1 MLYSLKNFARAH
13 PIISSLLAGLV
24 IYSLYDVWQQRW
36 VCDDAYISFRY
47 ALNLGRGHGM
57 VYNPGER
64 VEGYTNFFWTLVFVP
79 GLMMGLDPRPIVYAL
94 GIICFLG
101 LLGLVWRLEYHI
113 KTRAGGMFFP
123 LATAGLALHTHARI
137 FATGGLETTCFALL
151 NLAGAVL
158 LIVKREK
165 PRISLAMA
173 FFCLSA
179 LTRPEG
185 LLYYFVASLY
195 LIFEYSGFHPGQR
208 SWWIKHL
215 QAHQA
220 LLFIFI
226 PYFIWRYHYFGWL
239 FPNTFYAKAMYQNQ
253 LEQGLTYLGL
263 YFNAYYIFYFIP
275 VAFIGMLLVLRKR
288 YTRLGENLL
297 QTDRDVIWLLCLPTL
312 LYFSYYTYAG
322 GGFMFGRFL
331 VPFVAQ
337 LYLILAYS
345 IRRAWPSMQARKKY
359 YYMLFAS
366 LPLICTFFYRD
377 PFKNL
382 NLDQKMISGIVPEHQ
397 IYTRQIID
405 ENINK
410 VKPWRQTFREANIR
424 IAITGSQAVLAY
436 YIDAPYVLEA
446 AQGLTDAQIAH
457 RPLDK
462 SRGRVGHERRVS
474 LLDMQARKIDLFLA
488 PRPLHEK
495 DAMDAIIFPG
505 YETTPQQIITF
516 DPAKLRALRD
526 KLGARFQFKLED

>member
-1 MLYSLKNFARAH
+1 
-13 PIISSLLAGLV
+13 
-24 IYSLYDVWQQRW
+24 
-36 VCDDAYISFRY
+36 
-47 ALNLGRGHGM
+47 
-57 VYNPGER
+57 
-64 VEGYTNFFWTLVFVP
+64 
-79 GLMMGLDPRPIVYAL
+79 
-94 GIICFLG
+94 
-101 LLGLVWRLEYHI
+101 
-113 KTRAGGMFFP
+113 
-123 LATAGLALHTHARI
+123 
-137 FATGGLETTCFALL
+137 
-151 NLAGAVL
+151 
-158 LIVKREK
+158 
-165 PRISLAMA
+165 
-173 FFCLSA
+173 
-179 LTRPEG
+179 
-185 LLYYFVASLY
+185 
-195 LIFEYSGFHPGQR
+195 
-208 SWWIKHL
+208 
-215 QAHQA
+215 
-220 LLFIFI
+220 
-226 PYFIWRYHYFGWL
+226 
-239 FPNTFYAKAMYQNQ
+239 
-253 LEQGLTYLGL
+253 
-263 YFNAYYIFYFIP
+263 
-275 VAFIGMLLVLRKR
+275 
-288 YTRLGENLL
+288 
-297 QTDRDVIWLLCLPTL
+297 
-312 LYFSYYTYAG
+312 
-322 GGFMFGRFL
+322 MFGRFL